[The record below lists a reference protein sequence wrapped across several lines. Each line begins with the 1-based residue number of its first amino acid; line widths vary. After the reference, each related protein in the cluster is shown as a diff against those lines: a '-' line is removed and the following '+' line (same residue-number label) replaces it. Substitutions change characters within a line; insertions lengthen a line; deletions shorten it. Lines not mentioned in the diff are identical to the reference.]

1 MKTSAETLENNFAKV
16 SVTLDAD
23 QVSQAFKK
31 EYKEIAGKYNF
42 PGFRRGKAPRAVINL
57 SLIHI

>member
-1 MKTSAETLENNFAKV
+1 MKTSAETLENNIAKV

-42 PGFRRGKAPRAVINL
+42 CLLYTSDAADEAGMV
-57 SLIHI
+57 